1 MELECG
7 SRAVPKPVLDHGAMS
22 TSDGPHAEAAG
33 RSGADPEPT
42 LRHASRRPQRRDSRT
57 GRSGR
62 RRPPPA
68 GIAAA
73 ALAVVVLAA
82 FLVTFLSTSGSGT
95 QTTSKAKG
103 LLASIAG
110 TVAVGQVE
118 SAPMTSQLTLT
129 GTVGSVEGP
138 VSITPQAT
146 GTVLSLS
153 VAAGQNVAA
162 GQAVA
167 QLSDIQG
174 VQAKQAA
181 AQAQLAQAQAA
192 LADAQ
197 SPTSQPATVAQ
208 AQDQVASAQAALADA
223 QAKQTADEKAS
234 ASAEQLSED
243 AAAVTEAQ
251 SQLTAAQQALSAA
264 ENPAGASPGVIQG
277 DQAAVSAA
285 QDNLT
290 AANQAVTQLT
300 VTSPVA
306 GAVAQILVPVG
317 GYASPTTPIAT
328 LAGDTETLTA
338 QASPMATAMLAGKVG
353 AVATAA
359 LAIPGAM
366 SAVTATLSSVAP
378 SADPTTQQTAV
389 SFVTGAALQSNAPVT
404 ITVDLPQPS
413 SPAVPSDAVVTD
425 GAQQGIYVVTG
436 ILNPTA
442 LGVKLPSSVPKG
454 TELGTATFTPV
465 TTGASV
471 NGTTQIISRATS
483 GETIVV
489 TGQTTLSSRSG
500 PQKVA
505 ILASAT
511 STTKKPSA
519 KGSAKPK
526 KKSKGSTKP
535 KKKAAI
541 KVTIVSL
548 HGTKVTVSTPIGKKA
563 FTIPHGLTIT
573 KDGKPVPIDELHAGD
588 VIDITLGKKDGK
600 HTITSAKLQ

>member
-1 MELECG
+1 M
-7 SRAVPKPVLDHGAMS
+7 
-22 TSDGPHAEAAG
+22 
-33 RSGADPEPT
+33 
-42 LRHASRRPQRRDSRT
+42 
-57 GRSGR
+57 
-62 RRPPPA
+62 
-68 GIAAA
+68 
-73 ALAVVVLAA
+73 LAA
-82 FLVTFLSTSGSGT
+82 FLLTFLSTSGSGT
-95 QTTSKAKG
+95 QTRSKAKR

-110 TVAVGQVE
+110 TVAVSKVE

-153 VAAGQNVAA
+153 VAPGQNVTA
-162 GQAVA
+162 GQVVA

-174 VQAKQAA
+174 VRAKQSA

-197 SPTSQPATVAQ
+197 SPSSQPATVAQ
-208 AQDQVASAQAALADA
+208 AQDQVATAQAALTDA

-234 ASAEQLSED
+234 ASTEQLSED

-251 SQLTAAQQALSAA
+251 SQLTAAQQALGAV
-264 ENPAGASPGVIQG
+264 ENPAGASPGVIQA
-277 DQAAVSAA
+277 DQAAVNAA

-290 AANQAVTQLT
+290 AANQAVAQLT

-306 GAVAQILVPVG
+306 GTVAQILVPVG

-338 QASPMATAMLAGKVG
+338 QASPMATAVLAGKVG
-353 AVATAA
+353 TAATAA
-359 LAIPGAM
+359 LAIPGSPSSVA
-366 SAVTATLSSVAP
+366 ATLSSIAP

-389 SFVTGAALQSNAPVT
+389 TFVAGAALQSNAPVT

-413 SPAVPSDAVVTD
+413 TPTVPADAVVTE

-442 LGVKLPSSVPKG
+442 LGAKLPASVPRG

-465 TTGASV
+465 TTGATV
-471 NGTTQIISRATS
+471 NGTTQITSGATS

-489 TGQTTLSSRSG
+489 TGQTSLSSGSG
-500 PQKVA
+500 AQKVA

-511 STTKKPSA
+511 STAKKPSA
-519 KGSAKPK
+519 TGSATPK
-526 KKSKGSTKP
+526 KKKITV
-535 KKKAAI
+535 
-541 KVTIVSL
+541 KVTVVSL
-548 HGTKVTVSTPIGKKA
+548 HGKRMTVSTPIGKKT
-563 FTIPHGLTIT
+563 FTIPHGLTVT
-573 KDGKPVPIDELHAGD
+573 KDGKPVPLDQLHAGD
-588 VIDITLGKKDGK
+588 VVKVTLGEKDGK
-600 HTITSAKLQ
+600 RTITSAKLQ